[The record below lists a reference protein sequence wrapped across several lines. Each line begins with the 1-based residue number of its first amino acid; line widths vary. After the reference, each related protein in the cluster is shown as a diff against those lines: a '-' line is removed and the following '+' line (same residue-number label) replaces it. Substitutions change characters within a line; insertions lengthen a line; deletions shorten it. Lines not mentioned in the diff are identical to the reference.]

1 MMLRAQAPTSSGLQL
16 ARQTQRGMNAA
27 ARATPARLSVCGLIL
42 AAGLLSNV
50 TCSSLPRGSTARNDL
65 SALRTVPIEIT
76 GRTYTAYVAD
86 TPAIRELGL
95 MNVTQADLPEDRGM
109 IFVFPSDQYLSFWMR
124 NTIIPLDIAY
134 IRSDGRIVK
143 TYTMEPLNEAG
154 YPSIERARFALEVR
168 GGQFTK
174 WGLVEGDHV
183 VIPPELLGG

>member
-1 MMLRAQAPTSSGLQL
+1 MILRAQAPTSRGLQS
-16 ARQTQRGMNAA
+16 
-27 ARATPARLSVCGLIL
+27 ARLSVCGLIL
-42 AAGLLSNV
+42 AAGVLSNV

-76 GRTYTAYVAD
+76 GRRTYTAYVAD

-95 MNVTQADLPEDRGM
+95 MNVTEADLPEDRGM

-183 VIPPELLGG
+183 VIPPELSGD